1 MNNYLGK
8 YLQDLNTDQLSVAL
22 LSGIECSVLAILTW
36 KWLLHI
42 SVGEVELENIPLR
55 KDALRFLDSSL
66 CVRTG
71 TVGHI
76 RLKVPVSRLRS
87 EPWSIEID
95 QVYVIIAPQR
105 HEDYDEIQDNSVEQE
120 IKLSAL
126 GKCNFVIF
134 MTVEFL
140 LITFC

>member
-1 MNNYLGK
+1 M
-8 YLQDLNTDQLSVAL
+8 
-22 LSGIECSVLAILTW
+22 
-36 KWLLHI
+36 
-42 SVGEVELENIPLR
+42 R

-66 CVRTG
+66 CVRKG

-105 HEDYDEIQDNSVEQE
+105 HEDYDEIQDNAVQQE

-126 GKCNFVIF
+126 GKFCFEYAKKKIQWQKMTLNFKYYS
-134 MTVEFL
+134 TVFNCRT
-140 LITFC
+140 IWKYRTT

>member
-1 MNNYLGK
+1 MIDIHIVK
-8 YLQDLNTDQLSVAL
+8 
-22 LSGIECSVLAILTW
+22 ILFQNFQC
-36 KWLLHI
+36 HFQ
-42 SVGEVELENIPLR
+42 GEVELENIPLR

-66 CVRTG
+66 CVRKG

-105 HEDYDEIQDNSVEQE
+105 HEDYDELQDNGVQQE

-126 GKCNFVIF
+126 GNFLF
-134 MTVEFL
+134 HL
-140 LITFC
+140 LFIYYYYYVFEYAIKQIQ